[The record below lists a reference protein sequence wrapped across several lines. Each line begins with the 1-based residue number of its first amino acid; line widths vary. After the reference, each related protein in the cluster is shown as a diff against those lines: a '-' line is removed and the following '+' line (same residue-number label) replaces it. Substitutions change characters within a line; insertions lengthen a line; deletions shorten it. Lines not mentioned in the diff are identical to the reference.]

1 MQNEIAACYWK
12 YIVSGNVRVYMFK
25 RTKECNFFF
34 FRKNYLLVNC
44 FYFNLYNFKFASKN
58 DYAICLA
65 LILS

>member
-1 MQNEIAACYWK
+1 MSQNSQSPSK
-12 YIVSGNVRVYMFK
+12 M
-25 RTKECNFFF
+25 
-34 FRKNYLLVNC
+34 